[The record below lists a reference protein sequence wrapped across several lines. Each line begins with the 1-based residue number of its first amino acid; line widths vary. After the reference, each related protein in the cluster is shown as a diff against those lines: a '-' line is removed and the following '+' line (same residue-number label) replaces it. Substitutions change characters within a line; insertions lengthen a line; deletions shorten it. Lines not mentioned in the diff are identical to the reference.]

1 MSEIQWDES
10 YSVGVP
16 LLDDQHKILIGL
28 INRLDRIERE
38 DGDLNAIM
46 DKLDWYVREH
56 FSLEESMLKDVGYAS
71 LEAHIAEH
79 RDFEKWLRAAQ
90 SHMASGG
97 FAGSIVATSIKD
109 HLQVWL
115 MKHILEVDMDYKA
128 DLA

>member
-1 MSEIQWDES
+1 MSEIKWDES

-16 LLDDQHKILIGL
+16 ILDDQHKILIGL
-28 INRLDRIERE
+28 INRLELIEQG
-38 DGDLNAIM
+38 DGDLNEIM

-71 LEAHIAEH
+71 LKAHITEH
-79 RDFEKWLRAAQ
+79 RDFEKWLHSAQ

-97 FAGSIVATSIKD
+97 FAGSIVATSIRD
-109 HLQVWL
+109 HLQDWL
-115 MKHILEVDMDYKA
+115 MKHILEVDMDYKD